1 MSRRFDA
8 GYFVSEGVHSIFTH
22 GFMSFAAVCMIVAC
36 LIIMGSFS
44 LLAVNLDNTLG
55 DLENE
60 NEMIVYIDET
70 LNLGQA
76 QAMKSKLAQVD
87 NVSQLTF
94 VSRQQALADFKA
106 KHGGENSVMADL
118 PADALAGLPK
128 LELVGSGELRVEN
141 HKGILAYGREEIH
154 VSGGI
159 YLIKIAGQ
167 DLELRAMTGIE
178 LLITGKISQ
187 ITLA

>member
-1 MSRRFDA
+1 MKSRR
-8 GYFVSEGVHSIFTH
+8 V
-22 GFMSFAAVCMIVAC
+22 GF
-36 LIIMGSFS
+36 
-44 LLAVNLDNTLG
+44 
-55 DLENE
+55 LERTAE
-60 NEMIVYIDET
+60 V
-70 LNLGQA
+70 
-76 QAMKSKLAQVD
+76 
-87 NVSQLTF
+87 F
-94 VSRQQALADFKA
+94 
-106 KHGGENSVMADL
+106 DL

-154 VSGGI
+154 VSDGI